1 LVEIIA
7 TFASH
12 DEAEQATLAYYR
24 QLTPAERLEILLEL
38 IEAANA
44 QTDAASQGLARVYR
58 IAQLSAPDVVLREG
72 GSPSESRE
80 RVGSDVS
87 DPYNGPRKPL

>member
-1 LVEIIA
+1 MEGMEAIVA
-7 TFASH
+7 KFASH

-24 QLTPAERLEILLEL
+24 QLTPAQRIEILLEP

-58 IAQLSAPDVVLREG
+58 ITRLSR
-72 GSPSESRE
+72 S
-80 RVGSDVS
+80 
-87 DPYNGPRKPL
+87 